1 MPRRPGTLARALA
14 AACALSLAALA
25 AGCGNK
31 FSLPTETPGGV
42 IPEKGSYAYTGS
54 VRNLPNLTDVL
65 LTRGSGST
73 VYVVFDTTTVAAFP
87 RIFRVSGNTPSLSYA
102 FPGLFRPI
110 RICQGPGVLWVLDAG
125 DTTLGAVDTTKAPG
139 IVEYGPTGGV
149 PLFAFRDTTLA
160 AVAGIA
166 ADGDGNVYVSGVT
179 KEFVRDDPT
188 DTRRTTYKYASRVR
202 RYLKAQGFA
211 RDLNFYV
218 DEGQGV
224 GTVFGPGDLF
234 VDPQQPVSSIYVADT
249 GKDLVQRLTYV
260 ANNKGNPLPS
270 LPIDGTASGTPLSQP
285 ADAVGDPLGFLY
297 IADTGHHR
305 ILRFDDAGNY
315 VQRVDLELD
324 LDADSLHAP
333 VAVTCDDSL
342 VYVADHA
349 TGKVS
354 SYKRRK

>member
-1 MPRRPGTLARALA
+1 MARARHATLGAVAALA
-14 AACALSLAALA
+14 LAALA

-54 VRNLPNLTDVL
+54 IRNLPNATDVL

-73 VYVVFDTTTVAAFP
+73 VYVVFDTTTVRAFP
-87 RIFRVSGNTPSLSYA
+87 RIFRVDGNTPALSYS
-102 FPGLFRPI
+102 FQGLFRPI
-110 RICQGPGVLWVLDAG
+110 RICQGPGVIWVLDAG

-139 IVEYGPTGGV
+139 ILEYGPTGGA
-149 PLFAFRDTTLA
+149 PLFVYRDTTLA
-160 AVAGIA
+160 SVAGIA
-166 ADGDGNVYVSGVT
+166 ADGDGNVYVSGVA

-188 DTRRTTYKYASRVR
+188 DTRKTTYKYASRVR
-202 RYLKAQGFA
+202 RYLKAQGFTK
-211 RDLNFYV
+211 DTNFFV
-218 DEGQGV
+218 DEGQGQ
-224 GTVFGPGDLF
+224 GTVLDPGDIF

-249 GKDLVQRLTYV
+249 GKDLAQRLTYV

-270 LPIDGTASGTPLSQP
+270 LALDGLQTGTPFSQP
-285 ADAVGDPLGFLY
+285 ADAVADAPGFIY
-297 IADTGHHR
+297 VADTGHHR
-305 ILRFDDAGNY
+305 ILRYDDSGLFI
-315 VQRVDLELD
+315 QRVDIELD
-324 LDADSLHAP
+324 LDADSLHVP

-349 TGKVS
+349 TGKIA